1 MTHSDSQV
9 NEVKSPQVVKSP
21 KVEKEVVP
29 EQKEIVPSPRM
40 STWDNSE
47 LSENGGKNV
56 LSQKYAHFSGR
67 MRCLK
72 SCLSKGFHCIL
83 DSVGMLRLPSRW
95 KYWKIWSPPGK
106 VRELTKNSPNQTQRM
121 RRTKRENMA
130 CLGDQPIWWGY
141 DPGNATIEVP
151 LVATPW
157 IHISLQLHFYFCWR
171 LERHKVKEMFLSLLT
186 FLEDRK
192 VVGSHWT
199 TPAMKFRQPDKT
211 LWFATQEKK
220 KARKW
225 WTIWKM
231 TIELKSVFFLGGF
244 LRVWAAR
251 CKRLLSYRPEHSESY
266 LFPKT
271 SASNPF
277 KIHFPQNS
285 RPLKIQWF
293 LGRIHR
299 FEGMVHGAS

>member
-171 LERHKVKEMFLSLLT
+171 LERHEVKEMFLSLLT

-192 VVGSHWT
+192 AWANWELWAVIGQLQQWNSDSQTRHFDLQLRRRRRPGSDG
-199 TPAMKFRQPDKT
+199 RSG
-211 LWFATQEKK
+211 
-220 KARKW
+220 KW
-225 WTIWKM
+225 Q
-231 TIELKSVFFLGGF
+231 L
-244 LRVWAAR
+244 
-251 CKRLLSYRPEHSESY
+251 
-266 LFPKT
+266 
-271 SASNPF
+271 N
-277 KIHFPQNS
+277 
-285 RPLKIQWF
+285 
-293 LGRIHR
+293 
-299 FEGMVHGAS
+299 